1 MTIEA
6 PRPILSEADLL
17 RRFAAK
23 HRVKTRRHIDGTV
36 IIPGRLGHV
45 YELDEEQLAVL
56 LTLPSV
62 RHWTFARARL
72 IADGF
77 AIVQNGDSE
86 GCAAFCPSD
95 VSQARAAI
103 REAKIRPRRLC
114 SAGQLASLKRFA
126 FIAEERIQ

>member
-1 MTIEA
+1 MNLAEFVTRYRLK
-6 PRPILSEADLL
+6 PRRD
-17 RRFAAK
+17 
-23 HRVKTRRHIDGTV
+23 TDGTV

-45 YELDEEQLAVL
+45 YKLDEERLAVL

-72 IADGF
+72 IAAGF
-77 AIVQNGDSE
+77 TILQNGDSE

-95 VSQARAAI
+95 MSQAQAAI

-126 FIAEERIQ
+126 FSAEE